1 MLERLSNDLEV
12 FDLYSKRSRCEP
24 LLHKT
29 LVAIYGDILA
39 FCRHARRV
47 FVNDQGKERTQGGIL
62 VFLKVQWAPFEE
74 QFGRIK
80 SDLEYHTRN
89 LDKITSA
96 ITLTSTVD
104 IQEEM
109 NRKRSLER
117 KNERGSFLRW
127 ISEEDSEEIHVGTR
141 KKRHAD
147 TGVWFL
153 SNDKFEKW
161 LSADNSNHLWCF
173 GRGMSFHSFM
183 DELL

>member
-1 MLERLSNDLEV
+1 MLEQLSNDLEV

-29 LVAIYGDILA
+29 LVAVYGDILA

-47 FVNDQGKERTQGGIL
+47 FVNDQGKEKSQGALL

-80 SDLEYHTRN
+80 SDLEYHIQN

-96 ITLTSTVD
+96 ITLTSTLD

-109 NRKRSLER
+109 NRRRSLER
-117 KNERGSFLRW
+117 SMYFFVPVSPFWSKSRLLNSRQKMRGGIFYAGFPKKT
-127 ISEEDSEEIHVGTR
+127 VTR
-141 KKRHAD
+141 FI
-147 TGVWFL
+147 T
-153 SNDKFEKW
+153 
-161 LSADNSNHLWCF
+161 
-173 GRGMSFHSFM
+173 
-183 DELL
+183 